1 MKKNEK
7 MQSNNKVN
15 NKQQNKMTNR
25 NNNKI
30 SNKQSCNVTDSHKN
44 VGFVSDSDSFE
55 LDSDEDHSFELRD
68 CK

>member
-1 MKKNEK
+1 MKRNEK

-15 NKQQNKMTNR
+15 NRQQNKITNR

-30 SNKQSCNVTDSHKN
+30 SNKKSCNVTDSNKN
-44 VGFVSDSDSFE
+44 VGFVSDSGSFE
-55 LDSDEDHSFELRD
+55 LDEDSEHSFELRD